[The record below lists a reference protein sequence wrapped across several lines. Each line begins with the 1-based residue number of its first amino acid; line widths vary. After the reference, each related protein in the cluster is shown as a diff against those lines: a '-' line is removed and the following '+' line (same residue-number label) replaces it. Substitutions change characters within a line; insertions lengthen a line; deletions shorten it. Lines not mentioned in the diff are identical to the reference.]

1 MVGMALDEDLTRYQQ
16 MNKIRYRAKVTQEPT
31 SLPSSRWSKCP
42 MMSVPTVFNAWLA
55 VWTESLMALF

>member
-1 MVGMALDEDLTRYQQ
+1 MALDEDLTRYQQ
-16 MNKIRYRAKVTQEPT
+16 MNKVRYRAKVTQEPT
-31 SLPSSRWSKCP
+31 SLPSSRWLKCQ